1 MARAKGSVV
10 LSPDQAKQVSTV
22 LQNALTRTN
31 VGGGIDK
38 NAFGLYGNLYQFP
51 NYGRYRP
58 RYYVQQDTEQ
68 GLDSLSRELLVRW
81 SREMTSQVGWIEAA
95 VRVMAQFTVGEA
107 YLPEYVGNKN
117 PAWGK
122 VATDWLLE
130 EFYPNCCVR
139 GRAFDF
145 QTVMFL
151 ESQLIDIDGDFLC
164 LYGRASTSFPKF
176 QIIPTHRIR
185 SYSMNDVSYSPENQP
200 SPIPGTIMSDG
211 VLYTPEGQPL
221 GYQIFNP
228 KNLVN
233 TVSQTAENMIVS
245 AKNAMLIYDP
255 RYFDK
260 GRGRPS
266 IGSAI
271 LQALS
276 LQEIET
282 YLMEKVKIESCVG
295 LIEKTPSGEG
305 PLELQQTL
313 AALNAQAGA
322 NGIFSPSPNVHG
334 VEIVDG
340 PTMRYVKATGGEIQT
355 LASSTPAD
363 QTSNYIDRLEKHIL
377 ATIGV
382 PHQLLFSPTEIAGRI
397 SDGVG
402 EIFNRAVS
410 RRQKIL
416 DGHGKFIISWA
427 LANAMEQGL
436 IPPNYDENLYKAF
449 ELTHPPVFSLNQ
461 GYDAKADL
469 EAYKAGTISLNDI
482 AKKNDTTATAI
493 LEQRENETF
502 EFISRAQRI
511 AQKTGVDL
519 RIVMSTMRES
529 LAPVG
534 GGGAPPSGKVIEQ
547 GERP

>member
-1 MARAKGSVV
+1 MARPKGSIV
-10 LSPDQAKQVSTV
+10 LSPEQARVANTV
-22 LQNALTRTN
+22 LQNALARQN
-31 VGGGIDK
+31 VSAQPAK
-38 NAFGLYGNLYQFP
+38 SAWGLYGNIYSFP
-51 NYGRYRP
+51 NYGKYRP
-58 RYYVQQDTEQ
+58 RFYVQQDSEM

-81 SREMTSQVGWIEAA
+81 SREMTYQLGWIEAA
-95 VRVMAQFTVGEA
+95 VRVMAQFSVGEA
-107 YLPEYVGNKN
+107 YLPEYVGTNE
-117 PAWGK
+117 AWGRE
-122 VATDWLLE
+122 ATQWLLE

-139 GRAFDF
+139 GKAFDF

-151 ESQLIDIDGDFLC
+151 ESQMLDIDGDFLC
-164 LYGRASTSFPKF
+164 LYGKSPSGFPKF

-185 SYSMNDVSYSPENQP
+185 SYNINDPKINSYDPVP
-200 SPIPGTIMSDG
+200 SPIPNTLLSDG
-211 VLYTPEGQPL
+211 VLYTAQGEAV

-233 TVSQTAENMIVS
+233 TFSMQSETMIVS
-245 AKNAMLIYDP
+245 AKNASLIYDP

-271 LQALS
+271 LQAMS

-322 NGIFSPSPNVHG
+322 QGIFNPSPNVNG

-340 PTMRYVKATGGEIQT
+340 PTMRYIKASGGEITT

-363 QTSNYIDRLEKHIL
+363 QTTNYIDRLEKHVL

-382 PHQLLFSPTEIAGRI
+382 PHQLLFSPNQVAGRI
-397 SDGVG
+397 ADGVG
-402 EIFNRAVS
+402 ELFNRAVS
-410 RRQKIL
+410 RRQKVL

-427 LANAMEQGL
+427 LANAMQQGL
-436 IPPNYDENLYKAF
+436 ISPNYEENLYKSF
-449 ELTHPPVFSLNQ
+449 DLTHPAPFSLNQ

-469 EAYKAGTISLNDI
+469 EAYKAGTITLQDI
-482 AKKNDTTATAI
+482 AKKRDTTASAI
-493 LEQRENETF
+493 LEQREQETM
-502 EFISRAQRI
+502 EFLTRAQRVSK
-511 AQKTGVDL
+511 ATGVDL
-519 RIVMSTMRES
+519 NTVMATMRES
-529 LAPVG
+529 FVPA
-534 GGGAPPSGKVIEQ
+534 GAPPSGDVIEQ

>member
-1 MARAKGSVV
+1 MAR
-10 LSPDQAKQVSTV
+10 Q
-22 LQNALTRTN
+22 N
-31 VGGGIDK
+31 VGGGVDK
-38 NAFGLYGNLYQFP
+38 NAWALYGNIYQFP

-107 YLPEYVGNKN
+107 YLPEYVGNN
-117 PAWGK
+117 TAWGK
-122 VATDWLLE
+122 VATDWLIE

-139 GRAFDF
+139 GRQFDF

-151 ESQLIDIDGDFLC
+151 ESQMIDIDGDFLC
-164 LYGRASTSFPKF
+164 LYGKANTGFPKF
-176 QIIPTHRIR
+176 QIIPTHRVR
-185 SYSMNDVSYSPENQP
+185 SYSIDDVKYTADNAQV

-211 VLYTPEGQPL
+211 VLYTPEGTPI

-233 TVSQTAENMIVS
+233 TMSQTAENMIVS
-245 AKNAMLIYDP
+245 VKNAMLIYDP

-322 NGIFSPSPNVHG
+322 QGIFSPSPNVHG

-340 PTMRYVKATGGEIQT
+340 PTMRYVKASGGEIQT
-355 LASSTPAD
+355 LASNTPAD

-382 PHQLLFSPTEIAGRI
+382 PHQLLFSPMEVAGRI

-427 LANAMEQGL
+427 VANAMQQGL
-436 IPPNYDENLYKAF
+436 IPSNYDENLYKAF

-469 EAYKAGTISLNDI
+469 EAYKAGAITLNDI
-482 AKKNDTTATAI
+482 AKKRDTTASEI

-502 EFISRAQRI
+502 EFISRAQRV

-519 RIVMSTMRES
+519 QLVMSTMRES
-529 LAPVG
+529 LAPI